1 MTLRQTDN
9 YMRVCMKSWLL
20 CEACV
25 HSEKVRLWPDEKL
38 IKICNDCAQSCIA
51 FVAHFIKDPETAQ
64 KKVFDCY
71 LFCRECYEECI
82 LHPEADIIYC
92 GEVCDRCAETIKE
105 LMFLK
110 LN

>member
-25 HSEKVRLWPDEKL
+25 HSEKETLLPDEKF
-38 IKICNDCAQSCIA
+38 IKIFSDCAQSCLTI
-51 FVAHFIKDPETAQ
+51 VSHFINETETTQ
-64 KKVFDCY
+64 KVVFDCFLY
-71 LFCRECYEECI
+71 CRKCYQECM
-82 LHPEADIIYC
+82 LHSEADIIYC
-92 GEVCDRCAETIKE
+92 GEVCNYCADTIKE
-105 LMFLK
+105 LMFFN